1 MKLGRLFSCS
11 FKHPVFDLLFPCS
24 IPVRSLWQNGA
35 GLMEQPESMGVFPEG
50 ASLLTQTYLILCPL
64 LQEDTMEES
73 GWKLVHGDVFR
84 PPQYPMILSSL
95 LGSGIQLFCMILIV
109 ICEWTM

>member
-1 MKLGRLFSCS
+1 MVL
-11 FKHPVFDLLFPCS
+11 V
-24 IPVRSLWQNGA
+24 
-35 GLMEQPESMGVFPEG
+35 LMEQPESLGVFPAG
-50 ASLLTQTYLILCPL
+50 ASLFTQTYLTLCPV

-109 ICEWTM
+109 ICEWTTWAGNGGVRGT